1 MDVTYNRGYAICY
14 KIFIQLKIFTLVF
27 IRSFSEYVQNYVHLK
42 VQISSKM
49 KAITI
54 TQLRG
59 NIKKYLDE
67 VAESSDI
74 IIVPRSTEDDAIVIM
89 SLKEYNSIQE
99 TGHLLST
106 AKNRAKLQESISQAE
121 KKQTRKF
128 KLDDTSRFKSA
139 K

>member
-1 MDVTYNRGYAICY
+1 
-14 KIFIQLKIFTLVF
+14 
-27 IRSFSEYVQNYVHLK
+27 
-42 VQISSKM
+42 M
-49 KAITI
+49 KAITV

-59 NIKKYLDE
+59 NIKKHLDD
-67 VAESSDI
+67 VVESSDI
-74 IIVPRSTEDDAIVIM
+74 IIVPRSTGDDAVVIM

-106 AKNRAKLQESISQAE
+106 AKNRARLQESISQAE

-128 KLDDTSRFKSA
+128 KLDQNSRSKVG